1 MLKISNLSK
10 NFDQI
15 HALKNISLE
24 VNSGQIFS
32 LIGPNGS
39 GKTTLVKIM
48 TGLIQA
54 TSGEVI
60 INGYDIKDYPQQAKA
75 SLAYIPDDPQVW
87 DYITGYEFLYLSGI
101 LHDLEESQLKKRIQ
115 KLLKIYN
122 LVEIENY
129 YFQNYSRGNKQKFS
143 ILAALLHEPKLLI
156 IDEPIVGLDPQSVV
170 ITKNLFKDYVKAG
183 GTIFMVTHQ
192 LDICEQLSTHFALL
206 KLGQIIAT
214 GTLADLKKQ
223 AKIEK
228 NAHLE
233 EIYLKLT

>member
-1 MLKISNLSK
+1 MFPFVGFFFLFIFASNP
-10 NFDQI
+10 
-15 HALKNISLE
+15 E
-24 VNSGQIFS
+24 
-32 LIGPNGS
+32 
-39 GKTTLVKIM
+39 
-48 TGLIQA
+48 
-54 TSGEVI
+54 
-60 INGYDIKDYPQQAKA
+60 
-75 SLAYIPDDPQVW
+75 
-87 DYITGYEFLYLSGI
+87 
-101 LHDLEESQLKKRIQ
+101 
-115 KLLKIYN
+115 
-122 LVEIENY
+122 
-129 YFQNYSRGNKQKFS
+129 KQKFS